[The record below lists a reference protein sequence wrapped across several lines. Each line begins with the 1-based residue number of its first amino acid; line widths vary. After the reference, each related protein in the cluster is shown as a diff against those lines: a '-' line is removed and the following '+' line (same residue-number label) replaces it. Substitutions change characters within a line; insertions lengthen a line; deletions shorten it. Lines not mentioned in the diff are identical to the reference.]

1 MAAEAPRIVFV
12 PEPGRLFT
20 LIGVSSVP
28 ELPGRPR
35 RFRFWFR
42 LEPLLLLPGEAAGP
56 SLYFYTEVL
65 EAYTSDVLINDPLG
79 PEAAEARLAELVQHR
94 RE

>member
-20 LIGVSSVP
+20 LIGVSSVS
-28 ELPGRPR
+28 EEPR